1 MAVLKV
7 PSKQVYCLKCKEFR
21 TVPLQDT
28 QCPKCHAGFKCAPV
42 DIFTKRVK
50 VTVEKKQ

>member
-7 PSKQVYCLKCKEFR
+7 PSKQVYCFKCKEFR

-28 QCPKCHAGFKCAPV
+28 QCPHCHAKFKYAPV
-42 DIFTKRVK
+42 DYLTIKRKYDVCR
-50 VTVEKKQ
+50 